1 MTVQPGKPATVLEH
15 QQLIGL
21 DREGVVLLKVLDGV

>member
-15 QQLIGL
+15 QELIGL
-21 DREGVVLLKVLDGV
+21 DREGVVLMEVIGGV